1 MIQKK
6 DSSVSS
12 EVKERL
18 EKLFSEDD
26 GADDDNLFQDNM
38 ENPVDSEIRELKA
51 VVLSI
56 DWEINDEIMSG
67 LMKQIDALKK
77 IYQQDQ
83 VLILFLQL
91 LGTVGKYIQQK
102 KAKAHPDSIK
112 LLNSAYQSFE
122 KAVTNKQLSEADRKK
137 LLQTEIKRYK
147 ELKNQISSQ
156 RKAPV
161 VLTHETGEY
170 QREQEKNRP
179 ESSNF
184 QISSELTFVME
195 EIKKIIQAEF
205 KILREELRSWKEKKR

>member
-26 GADDDNLFQDNM
+26 GVDDDDLFQEDM

-77 IYQQDQ
+77 IYQKDQ
-83 VLILFLQL
+83 ILVLFLQL

-112 LLNSAYQSFE
+112 LLSSAYQSFE
-122 KAVTNKQLSEADRKK
+122 KAVTNKQLSETDRKK
-137 LLQTEIKRYK
+137 LLQTEVNRYK
-147 ELKNQISSQ
+147 ELKNRIST
-156 RKAPV
+156 KAKAAASEAQ
-161 VLTHETGEY
+161 ETGKN

-179 ESSNF
+179 ESPNF
-184 QISSELTFVME
+184 QMSPELAIVVE
-195 EIKKIIQAEF
+195 EIKKTIHAEF
-205 KILREELRSWKEKKR
+205 KTLREELRNWKEGR